1 MKQTN
6 RKRAAIYARFSTDLQ
21 REESID
27 AQVRAMRDYASRND
41 IEILG
46 EYIDRAKSATTDQ
59 RPYFQQM
66 IEDSKDDL
74 FDMVLVHKL
83 DRFSRDR
90 YDSVYYKRQLKIHGV
105 MLRSVLENIDDSP
118 ESVILE
124 AMLEGFAEYYSKNLA
139 REVEKGKRENALKA
153 KHVGGAPPLG
163 YNVDRTTMRLVIN
176 PHEAEAV
183 RMIFAMYLNRKAYGE
198 ILDEL
203 RRQGYAAKA
212 GTPFVRNSL
221 HSILKNPKYTGLYT
235 YSRSAPKS
243 FDGKRNGHK
252 YKDDSEIIKV
262 ENGVPMI
269 IPKDQFEI
277 VQEMMKDRR
286 QHNKR
291 TSRYQYLLSG
301 KLTCGICSY
310 NLVGNNKPARPQHP
324 VYVNYIC
331 NNRDRKIPCHQYGIR
346 REVVE
351 PIILSQLVDFIFNN
365 KQIPNL
371 IDGHRKF
378 MLALHA
384 DDLNA
389 QAVLKNRLDKVKTEI
404 GNIIQAVSRTGS
416 DILVKRLNELDEAKK
431 DLDYQLVS
439 SINETKVKMLTEDD
453 LRESFQT
460 ARTLLK
466 LSQVSATK
474 LLISRYIHRVIVYPD
489 KLEIQ
494 FNLDVPNQVIDMSMN
509 DGRHEQ
515 VSHNDPSLIL
525 PKKRGSPQKIV
536 FQENHN
542 KSAGS
547 FSLSSESPN
556 FVDFLTISGRKKKP
570 QNGLVASSAVDSLV
584 HHSLWCCAGETV
596 RKLFLQ
602 IETILFE
609 FVNILQDISG
619 IIHVGR
625 STGNRTLARILPWDT
640 LRVRIVINS
649 YYYRI
654 VSKNWSEKIIPSV
667 SLTPSWMDSILRS
680 LDLPKTSRLRPEDQ
694 LTTQG
699 IC

>member
-6 RKRAAIYARFSTDLQ
+6 RKRAAIYARFSTDMQ

-27 AQVRAMRDYASRND
+27 AQVRAMRDYACRND
-41 IEILG
+41 IEIVG

-90 YDSVYYKRQLKIHGV
+90 YDSVYYKRQLKIHGI

-153 KHVGGAPPLG
+153 KHVGGLTPIG
-163 YNVDRTTMRLVIN
+163 YDLDRSTMKLVIN

-203 RRQGYAAKA
+203 RQHGYVAKA

-286 QHNKR
+286 QRYKR

-301 KLTCGICSY
+301 KLTCGICGY

-331 NNRDRKIPCHQYGIR
+331 NNRDKKIPCHQYGIR

-351 PIILSQLVDFIFNN
+351 PIVLSQLVDFIFNI
-365 KQIPNL
+365 KQIPDL
-371 IDGHRKF
+371 IAGHRKF
-378 MLALHA
+378 LLALHA

-389 QAVLKNRLDKVKTEI
+389 QAVLKNRLGEVKREI
-404 GNIIQAVSRTGS
+404 GNIMQAVSRTGS
-416 DILVKRLNELDEAKK
+416 DILVKQLNELDEVKK

-439 SINETKVKMLTEDD
+439 SINETKVKELTEDD
-453 LRESFQT
+453 LRESFQK

-466 LSQVSATK
+466 LSRVSATK

-494 FNLDVPNQVIDMSMN
+494 FNLDVPTQVIDMSMN
-509 DGRHEQ
+509 SGRQVDGHDRVTGSNVDDREIVQ
-515 VSHNDPSLIL
+515 ASHNDPILTL
-525 PKKRGSPQKIV
+525 PKKRGRPKKIV

-547 FSLSSESPN
+547 VSSTSESPN
-556 FVDFLTISGRKKKP
+556 FADFSSNSGQKKKP
-570 QNGLVASSAVDSLV
+570 QNGLVASSTVDSLA
-584 HHSLWCCAGETV
+584 HHLLWCQRGGE
-596 RKLFLQ
+596 
-602 IETILFE
+602 
-609 FVNILQDISG
+609 G
-619 IIHVGR
+619 G
-625 STGNRTLARILPWDT
+625 GRTLAR
-640 LRVRIVINS
+640 V
-649 YYYRI
+649 
-654 VSKNWSEKIIPSV
+654 
-667 SLTPSWMDSILRS
+667 TP
-680 LDLPKTSRLRPEDQ
+680 PKALAKPPLRPLGYFSMPILLCTQSGALRCLLAERKGFEP
-694 LTTQG
+694 LTDFHL
-699 IC
+699 CRFSRPVP